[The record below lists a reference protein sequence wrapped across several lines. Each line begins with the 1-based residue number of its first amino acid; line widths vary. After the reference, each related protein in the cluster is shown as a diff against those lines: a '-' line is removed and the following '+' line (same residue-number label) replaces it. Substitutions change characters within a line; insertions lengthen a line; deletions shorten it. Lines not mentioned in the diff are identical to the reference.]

1 MVTPTSRP
9 TSFLGAAGSANATV
23 SSQRCDNIDN
33 CRNLDGI
40 VQSCLVT
47 ILACVWFAVHRNIP
61 APRPKTSPE
70 LDSSIRIWTTL
81 WRTVRD
87 QKVSLIVFLVAL
99 FLPELILGWAVRQLV
114 LARKLA
120 RKLEK
125 ARLNAIEA
133 RTGEV
138 DDAEIT
144 ERLEGQLSPGTPT
157 TPTSTE
163 FERML
168 STNRRS
174 QSHVPCDKCDGR
186 GSQFDLFVAAKRI
199 ANADERWTVSHAF
212 FVAMGGFEF
221 YNEDGPLYPLS
232 PANVLELVARDH
244 IVPPTAH
251 EISDRSK
258 GDWLTKGVAIGQT
271 VWFVVQCI
279 ARRATGLP
287 VTSLEV
293 MTLAYTVITVA
304 MYAAWWHKPLNVSCA
319 IRVPEEEVKEEEV
332 FTCTSR
338 WEKIGIYMVGWQD
351 SYVDLRER
359 KGLGVPIFWAGRPS
373 INDGVVADLAVISVA
388 MTFGAVHCV
397 AWYSDFQSHLEQ
409 KLWRW
414 SSIAIIAAPGA
425 LGAIGYTVL
434 VSAFVAMRRLMPQP
448 DPGSA
453 YRTAGNQSAYFSAR
467 RAYAKAVNMF
477 LLGIV
482 FTPIIVIY
490 IAARII
496 LIVLSFTSLRG
507 LPFAAYQ
514 TVQWTT
520 FMPHI

>member
-1 MVTPTSRP
+1 MLRPLFSTIYLIMQSINGVDAHPVNRTPTSPP
-9 TSFLGAAGSANATV
+9 TFGISFLSAADSANATGY
-23 SSQRCDNIDN
+23 SQRCDNIDN

-144 ERLEGQLSPGTPT
+144 ERLEGQLNPGTPT

-199 ANADERWTVSHAF
+199 ANADERACKSTF
-212 FVAMGGFEF
+212 I
-221 YNEDGPLYPLS
+221 
-232 PANVLELVARDH
+232 DH
-244 IVPPTAH
+244 IAPAH
-251 EISDRSK
+251 
-258 GDWLTKGVAIGQT
+258 
-271 VWFVVQCI
+271 F
-279 ARRATGLP
+279 
-287 VTSLEV
+287 
-293 MTLAYTVITVA
+293 
-304 MYAAWWHKPLNVSCA
+304 
-319 IRVPEEEVKEEEV
+319 
-332 FTCTSR
+332 
-338 WEKIGIYMVGWQD
+338 
-351 SYVDLRER
+351 
-359 KGLGVPIFWAGRPS
+359 
-373 INDGVVADLAVISVA
+373 
-388 MTFGAVHCV
+388 
-397 AWYSDFQSHLEQ
+397 
-409 KLWRW
+409 
-414 SSIAIIAAPGA
+414 
-425 LGAIGYTVL
+425 
-434 VSAFVAMRRLMPQP
+434 
-448 DPGSA
+448 
-453 YRTAGNQSAYFSAR
+453 
-467 RAYAKAVNMF
+467 
-477 LLGIV
+477 
-482 FTPIIVIY
+482 
-490 IAARII
+490 
-496 LIVLSFTSLRG
+496 
-507 LPFAAYQ
+507 
-514 TVQWTT
+514 
-520 FMPHI
+520 